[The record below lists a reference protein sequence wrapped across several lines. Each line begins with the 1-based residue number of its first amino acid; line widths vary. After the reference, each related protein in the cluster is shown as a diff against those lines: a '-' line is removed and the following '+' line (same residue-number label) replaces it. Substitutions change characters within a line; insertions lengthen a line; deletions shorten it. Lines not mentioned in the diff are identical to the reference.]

1 MVAGIGCRA
10 GVSVSEVEA
19 AIDAAI
25 AEWCARKPAEA
36 IAAGART
43 LSGAKAAADRG
54 GVYASASPMNA
65 TADEGQYVSASPMN
79 TTADEG
85 EHAAASAKRAAA
97 STGEVARAI
106 VTVIATPAAKAKEP
120 GLQAAAAAWGVPLLA
135 ISQEAL
141 EAANPATVT
150 RSERSMA
157 AMNVHSVA
165 EAAAL
170 AGAAANGMNPC
181 LLQPRIIIGPV
192 TCALADTTT
201 S

>member
-1 MVAGIGCRA
+1 VAGIGCRA

-43 LSGAKAAADRG
+43 PSGAKAAADRG

-65 TADEGQYVSASPMN
+65 
-79 TTADEG
+79 TADEG

-170 AGAAANGMNPC
+170 AGAAANGMNPR